1 MLFHFIVVILWS
13 HTKHDNKLIA
23 MQATLSYACGI
34 SDIPLKGETI
44 GQNLRQIAAK
54 FPERTALISEYQQYR
69 ANYSEFLEQVEQV
82 AKALMAHGIRRG
94 DRVGIWSPNRYEW
107 VLVQYATALMGAIMV
122 NINPGYKLSG
132 LRYALEQSRID
143 LLIASSHFR
152 KTDYIKMLDELRP
165 DCLYPKQTVIID
177 RDWATFLSSASQVS
191 DARLAEREASLQ
203 FDDPVNIQYTSG
215 TTGYPKGATLSHH
228 NILNNGFFIGERL
241 KYTEK
246 DIVCLPVPFYHCFGM
261 VLGNMAI
268 VTHGACIVIPGEFF
282 DPEQVLQ
289 TVENERCTSL
299 YGVPTMFIAELD
311 LPDFAKYNLKSLR
324 TGIMAG
330 APCPIDTMRKV
341 QSLMNMTEICVCYG
355 MTETSP
361 VSTESCTDDPLE
373 LRVTTVGTVHPHVE
387 IKIIDPESGAIVP
400 RGTAGELCTR
410 GYSVMLGYWDNP
422 EDTKAIIDETRWL
435 HSGDIAVMDENG
447 YVSIVGR
454 IKDLIIRGG
463 ENISPKEI
471 EDFLIVH
478 EGVSDVQVI
487 GVYSEK
493 YGEEVM
499 AWIKPRP
506 GYNVSAESL
515 HTYCKGRIA
524 TFKIPRYWKFVDA
537 FPMTV
542 TGKIRKIEMREIS
555 EKELGLDLLRP
566 IRETLFTLFLFY
578 GSLYTWKRN
587 GPYQYLSDS
596 QQPSEAAHRPRY
608 TNTTEQSSGQ
618 SLNYFYISTY
628 NRHSNCFR
636 KQDL

>member
-1 MLFHFIVVILWS
+1 MLFHFIVVILWL

-506 GYNVSAESL
+506 GYNVSTESL

-555 EKELGLDLLRP
+555 EKELGLYLLRP
-566 IRETLFTLFLFY
+566 
-578 GSLYTWKRN
+578 KR
-587 GPYQYLSDS
+587 
-596 QQPSEAAHRPRY
+596 
-608 TNTTEQSSGQ
+608 
-618 SLNYFYISTY
+618 
-628 NRHSNCFR
+628 
-636 KQDL
+636 